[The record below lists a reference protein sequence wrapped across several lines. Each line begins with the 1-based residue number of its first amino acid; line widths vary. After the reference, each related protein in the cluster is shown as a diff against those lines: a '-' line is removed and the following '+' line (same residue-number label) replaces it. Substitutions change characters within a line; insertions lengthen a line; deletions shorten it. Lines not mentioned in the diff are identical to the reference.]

1 VSKVLVLGGSRS
13 GKSAFAEELLDSW
26 LEVTYLA
33 TSRVDDADAEWA
45 ARVAVHRSRRPV
57 GWTTLETTLP
67 SELVRGGAVLVDSV
81 TTWVAALMD
90 ETGVWDAADSAGA
103 HAADSAGA
111 HAAERSDNGAA
122 ALQRLAARCDALVNN
137 WVMTPAHVVAVSDE
151 VGLGVVP
158 ETRAG
163 RLFRDTLGAVNQR
176 LAATADEV
184 WFVVAGLPQ
193 RLR

>member
-1 VSKVLVLGGSRS
+1 MSRVLVLGGARS
-13 GKSAFAEELLDSW
+13 GKSAHAEFLLEGRDD
-26 LEVTYLA
+26 VTYLA
-33 TSRVDDADAEWA
+33 TNRVDEADTEWA
-45 ARVAVHRSRRPV
+45 ARVAVHRLRRPV
-57 GWTTLETTLP
+57 GWTTLETTAP
-67 SELVRGGAVLVDSV
+67 AELVRGGAVLIDSV

-90 ETGVWDAADSAGA
+90 ETGVWDTADPGGA
-103 HAADSAGA
+103 HAAAPTDGA
-111 HAAERSDNGAA
+111 T
-122 ALQRLAARCDALVNN
+122 ALPRLAARCDALVSN

-163 RLFRDTLGAVNQR
+163 RLFRDTLGTVNQR

>member
-13 GKSAFAEELLDSW
+13 GKSAHAESLLADA
-26 LEVTYLA
+26 EHVTYLA
-33 TSRVDDADAEWA
+33 TSAPAAEDDEWA
-45 ARVAVHRSRRPV
+45 ARVAAHRARRPAS
-57 GWTTLETTLP
+57 WTTVETTAP
-67 SELVRGGAVLVDSV
+67 SALLRGGPFLVDSV

-90 ETGVWDAADSAGA
+90 ETGVWTQQPGAG
-103 HAADSAGA
+103 D
-111 HAAERSDNGAA
+111 
-122 ALQRLAARCDALVNN
+122 RLAERCDALVNA
-137 WVMTPAHVVAVSDE
+137 WTMTPAHVVAVSDE

-158 ETRAG
+158 ETRSG

-176 LAATADEV
+176 LAGTADQV

>member
-45 ARVAVHRSRRPV
+45 ARVAAHRSRRPV

-103 HAADSAGA
+103 HAADSTGA
-111 HAAERSDNGAA
+111 HAAERSDDGAA
-122 ALQRLAARCDALVNN
+122 ALQRLAARCDALVTN

>member
-1 VSKVLVLGGSRS
+1 VLGGSRS
-13 GKSAFAEELLDSW
+13 GKSAYAEQLLEGRDD
-26 LEVTYLA
+26 VVYLA
-33 TSRVDDADAEWA
+33 TSVVDDADTEWA
-45 ARVAVHRSRRPV
+45 DRVRAHRSRRPAS
-57 GWTTLETTLP
+57 WTTLESTAP
-67 SELVRGGAVLVDSV
+67 SELLRGGAVLVDSV

-90 ETGVWDAADSAGA
+90 QTGVWDTAEPG
-103 HAADSAGA
+103 GA
-111 HAAERSDNGAA
+111 HAAESRPGDGDA
-122 ALQRLAARCDALVNN
+122 ALERLAARCDALVDN

-163 RLFRDTLGAVNQR
+163 RLFRDTLGVVNQR

>member
-13 GKSAFAEELLDSW
+13 GKSAHAEHLVAGADA
-26 LEVTYLA
+26 VTYLA
-33 TSRVDDADAEWA
+33 TSPLVPGDAEWA
-45 ARVAVHRSRRPV
+45 ARVAAHRARRPAS
-57 GWTTLETTLP
+57 WTTVETTAPGDL
-67 SELVRGGAVLVDSV
+67 LRAGTVLVDSV

-90 ETGVWDAADSAGA
+90 ETGVWTG
-103 HAADSAGA
+103 
-111 HAAERSDNGAA
+111 EPGAA
-122 ALQRLAARCDALVNN
+122 LRLGDRCDALVDA
-137 WVMTPAHVVAVSDE
+137 WVTTPAHVVAVSDE

-158 ETRAG
+158 ETRSG

-176 LAATADEV
+176 LAGTADEV

>member
-1 VSKVLVLGGSRS
+1 MSRVLVLGGSRS
-13 GKSAFAEELLDSW
+13 GKSAYAEQLLEGWAD
-26 LEVTYLA
+26 VTYLA
-33 TSRVDDADAEWA
+33 TSTVADGDDEWA
-45 ARVAVHRSRRPV
+45 SRVALHRARRPV
-57 GWTTLETTLP
+57 GWTTLETTMP

-90 ETGVWDAADSAGA
+90 ETGVWDTADPGEGGGGGA
-103 HAADSAGA
+103 HAVDRRRAE
-111 HAAERSDNGAA
+111 AARE
-122 ALQRLAARCDALVNN
+122 RLALRCDALVNN

-163 RLFRDTLGAVNQR
+163 RLFRDTLGTVNQR

>member
-1 VSKVLVLGGSRS
+1 MSRVLVLGGSRS
-13 GKSAFAEELLDSW
+13 GKSAHAEHLLEGW
-26 LEVTYLA
+26 EEVTYLA
-33 TSRVDDADAEWA
+33 TSRVESTDAEWA
-45 ARVAVHRSRRPV
+45 ARVAAHRARRPE
-57 GWTTLETTLP
+57 GWTTLETTAP
-67 SELVRGGAVLVDSV
+67 SELVRGGAVLIDSI

-90 ETGVWDAADSAGA
+90 ETGVWNTADSG
-103 HAADSAGA
+103 GA
-111 HAAERSDNGAA
+111 HAAERPGGSDA
-122 ALQRLAARCDALVNN
+122 ALGRLADRCDALVNN
-137 WVMTPAHVVAVSDE
+137 WVLTPAHVVAVSDE

-163 RLFRDTLGAVNQR
+163 RLFRDTLGTVNQR

>member
-1 VSKVLVLGGSRS
+1 MSRVLVLGGSRS
-13 GKSAFAEELLDSW
+13 GKSAHAESLVADDPG
-26 LEVTYLA
+26 VGYLA
-33 TSRVDDADAEWA
+33 TSGSRPADREWTARIA
-45 ARVAVHRSRRPV
+45 AHRARRPA
-57 GWTTLETTLP
+57 GWTTVETTAP
-67 SELVRGGAVLVDSV
+67 SELLRRGTVLVDSV

-90 ETGVWDAADSAGA
+90 ESGVWETTDGGGA
-103 HAADSAGA
+103 HAAAPAGGA
-111 HAAERSDNGAA
+111 DTALERLD
-122 ALQRLAARCDALVNN
+122 ARCDALVSA

>member
-1 VSKVLVLGGSRS
+1 VSRVLVLGGSRS
-13 GKSAFAEELLDSW
+13 GKSAHAESLLEGFP
-26 LEVTYLA
+26 EVTYLA
-33 TSRVDDADAEWA
+33 TPVRSDDDPEWA
-45 ARVAVHRSRRPV
+45 GRVAAHRLRRPV
-57 GWTTLETTLP
+57 TWTTVETTAP
-67 SELVRGGAVLVDSV
+67 SELLRGGAVLVDSV

-90 ETGVWDAADSAGA
+90 ETGVWADEPGA
-103 HAADSAGA
+103 LD
-111 HAAERSDNGAA
+111 
-122 ALQRLAARCDALVNN
+122 RLADRCDALVNA
-137 WVMTPAHVVAVSDE
+137 WAMTPAHVVAVSDE

-176 LAATADEV
+176 LAGTADEV

>member
-1 VSKVLVLGGSRS
+1 MLVLRGSRS
-13 GKSAFAEELLDSW
+13 GQSAHAEQLLEGRDD
-26 LEVTYLA
+26 VTYLA
-33 TSRVDDADAEWA
+33 TSRVDPGDAEWA
-45 ARVAVHRSRRPV
+45 TRVAAHRSRRPV
-57 GWTTLETTLP
+57 GWTTLETTAP

-90 ETGVWDAADSAGA
+90 ETGVWDAADTGGA
-103 HAADSAGA
+103 HAAPAGDA
-111 HAAERSDNGAA
+111 AA
-122 ALQRLAARCDALVNN
+122 ALARLAGRVDALVDN

-163 RLFRDTLGAVNQR
+163 RLFRDTLGTVNQR

-184 WFVVAGLPQ
+184 WFVVAGLAQ